1 MNLHLLELLPEEL
14 TTHLCG
20 LGLPAQEGDARRM
33 LASLWERGVPQAKR
47 PVRREIQE
55 VVLGMDYH
63 RPQVVQR
70 VEDPDDHSVRYLFA
84 ADDGAV
90 FEVVR
95 IPLERPG
102 CFSLCLS
109 SQIGCAMR
117 CAFCATGKLGLSR
130 NLRPA
135 EILGS
140 FLTVRDEAPGR
151 VTGAVFMGQGEPF
164 HNYDAVI
171 RSAKLLCHPCGG
183 RISAENIS
191 ISTVGL
197 VPAIH
202 RFAEEHHP
210 FRLVISLTSAV
221 AQRRE
226 SLLPVATKWS
236 LEELADAVRAYAR
249 SCRTRVTIA
258 WVLMG
263 GINHDEEEVEALKS
277 LLSDVPIR
285 LNLIDVNSNGDF
297 RRATHEEL
305 NQFRDQLQAL
315 GVPIVRRYSVGR
327 GQNAACGMLARV
339 FQGHPPAN

>member
-14 TTHLCG
+14 TAHLCG
-20 LGLPAQEGDARRM
+20 LGLPAQEADARRM
-33 LASLWERGVPQAKR
+33 LAALWLHGSPQAKR

-55 VVLGMDYH
+55 VVLAMDYS
-63 RPQVVQR
+63 RPSVIQR
-70 VEDPDDHSVRYLFA
+70 VEDPEDHSVRYLFA
-84 ADDGAV
+84 AQDGAV

-102 CFSLCLS
+102 HFSLCLS

-171 RSAKLLCHPCGG
+171 RSATLLCHPCGG

-202 RFAEEHHP
+202 RFAEEGHP
-210 FRLVISLTSAV
+210 FRLVISWTSAIP
-221 AQRRE
+221 QRRA

-236 LEELADAVRAYAR
+236 LEELAEAVAVYAK

-263 GINHDEEEVEALKS
+263 GINHGEEEVEALKR
-277 LLSDVPIR
+277 LLGHLPIR
-285 LNLIDVNSNGDF
+285 LNLIDVNSTGDF
-297 RRATHEEL
+297 RRATEQEL
-305 NQFRDQLQAL
+305 NAFRDELQTL

-327 GQNAACGMLARV
+327 SQNAACGMLARV
-339 FQGHPPAN
+339 FQEQAAAN